1 MADLED
7 IYKKF
12 FDESGNMKESGKK
25 IVSEGMKGINKASAD
40 KYVSKAPAVKI
51 FDEATKLGPKDYLKS
66 STKTLT
72 EQGFFQPKS
81 LKAAET
87 IGKAAKATRI
97 GKIAAGVAA
106 AGYGVKKY
114 LESKMSKPEAED
126 VEKKSKGGMNKYS
139 TGKQIKLSDA
149 LKKSDL
155 PKDYFKSLGLFP
167 FVPREEKEDVEKKST
182 GDYIKRRKKLAGV
195 DSLDGDDMSDTSDYI
210 KRRKKLAGVD
220 SLSTG
225 KSVKGYGQARKSGM
239 GLEDEN
245 ISLGKGSDYIKDLL

>member
-25 IVSEGMKGINKASAD
+25 IVSEGMKGINKASAET
-40 KYVSKAPAVKI
+40 YVSKAPAVKE
-51 FDEATKLGPKDYLKS
+51 FDKATKAGPKQYIPAGNILNPKRDVS
-66 STKTLT
+66 GFDTKTLT
-72 EQGFFQPKS
+72 EKGFFQPKS

-114 LESKMSKPEAED
+114 LESKMSKPEVED
-126 VEKKSKGGMNKYS
+126 VEKKSKGGMNKY
-139 TGKQIKLSDA
+139 
-149 LKKSDL
+149 
-155 PKDYFKSLGLFP
+155 
-167 FVPREEKEDVEKKST
+167 
-182 GDYIKRRKKLAGV
+182 
-195 DSLDGDDMSDTSDYI
+195 
-210 KRRKKLAGVD
+210 
-220 SLSTG
+220 STG